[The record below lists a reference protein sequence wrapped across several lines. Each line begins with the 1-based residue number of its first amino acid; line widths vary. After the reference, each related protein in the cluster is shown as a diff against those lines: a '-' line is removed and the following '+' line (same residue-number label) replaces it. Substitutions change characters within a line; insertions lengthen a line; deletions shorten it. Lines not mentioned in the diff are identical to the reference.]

1 MPKKH
6 LVLVGAGHAHM
17 TAMAHISDL
26 QTQDTKVTVIGP
38 SSHHYYSGMGPG
50 MLGGTYTP
58 ADISFPVEQMVKAQG
73 GTFVKD
79 SLERIDA
86 DNRSLRLSS
95 GATISY
101 DVASFNIGSHIP
113 DAHVLKAGEVFSVK
127 PIENL
132 QAGRQRIL
140 DLAGKDVVQ
149 VGVVGGGPAALEVAG
164 NSWACGQENGGKGCR
179 VRIYAGK
186 HFMARVPAK
195 VQKSCARIMA
205 KRGIEIIEGSYV
217 AEINNGEVTL
227 EDGRSF
233 KDDLLFTAV
242 GVQPNPAFSRSGLE
256 TGADGGLL
264 VNKYLQSPQYPEIF
278 GGGDCISF
286 ADQPLDKV
294 GVYAVRQN
302 PILLAN
308 LTAQLSGH
316 PLTPFDPG
324 GSYLLIFNCGGN
336 QGVFHKNGVTFKGR
350 LAFWIKDYIDRAFM
364 RRFQP

>member
-1 MPKKH
+1 MPKH

-17 TAMAHISDL
+17 TAMAHIRAL
-26 QTQDTKVTVIGP
+26 QSQGITVTVIGP

-50 MLGGTYTP
+50 MLGGTYSA
-58 ADISFPVEQMVKAQG
+58 ADISFPVQQMVEAQG
-73 GTFVKD
+73 GTFIKD

-86 DNRSLRLSS
+86 DLRILTLAS
-95 GATISY
+95 GTTITY
-101 DVASFNIGSHIP
+101 DVASFNIGSHVP
-113 DAHVLKAGEVFSVK
+113 DADVLKAGEVFSVK

-132 QAGRQRIL
+132 QAGRQKIL
-140 DLAGKDVVQ
+140 DLCQQDVVP

-164 NSWACGQENGGKGCR
+164 NAWACGREQGGKGCQ

-186 HFMARVPAK
+186 QFMSRVPEK
-195 VQKSCARIMA
+195 VRLRCAQIM
-205 KRGIEIIEGSYV
+205 KRRGIEIIEGGYV
-217 AEINNGEVTL
+217 REINNGKVTL
-227 EDGRSF
+227 EDGRSYS
-233 KDDLLFTAV
+233 DEVLFTAV
-242 GVQPNPAFSRSGLE
+242 GVRPNPAFAESGLE

-264 VNKYLQSPQYPEIF
+264 VNKFLQSPAYPEIF

-308 LTAQLSGH
+308 LQAQLSGQ

-324 GSYLLIFNCGGN
+324 GDYLLIFNCGGG
-336 QGVFHKNGVTFKGR
+336 QGVFHKRGITFKGR